1 MKFLLIVILILL
13 IIVFILFLLL
23 KSKTKRLKENEIYI
37 ERLKADSNNKQIH
50 INNLTEELTIEKEKQ
65 RKLIQK
71 LQDISDMSIDDVLSE
86 LQNN

>member
-1 MKFLLIVILILL
+1 VKFLLIVILILL

-23 KSKTKRLKENEIYI
+23 KSKTKKLKENETYI
-37 ERLKADSNNKQIH
+37 EQLKTDSNNKQIH
-50 INNLTEELTIEKEKQ
+50 INNLTEELNIEKEKQ